1 MKKIHCANY
10 QAFLQKETEVFLVQN
25 DIDVS
30 EIKNCK
36 DGEYRM
42 AYIGTL
48 ILDYNKAMNAKNLT
62 RASIGEC
69 VLRAAGV
76 GDLGWCV
83 TDPYSSNAN
92 SNAQYTIHQS
102 LTKDMGLAANLYGI
116 SG

>member
-1 MKKIHCANY
+1 M
-10 QAFLQKETEVFLVQN
+10 QKETEVFLVQN

-48 ILDYNKAMNAKNLT
+48 ILDYNKAMNAENLT

-69 VLRAAGV
+69 VLRGAGA
-76 GDLGWCV
+76 GELGWCE

-92 SNAQYTIHQS
+92 TNAQNGIHQT
-102 LTKDMGLAANLYGI
+102 LTIDMGLAANLYGI

>member
-1 MKKIHCANY
+1 M
-10 QAFLQKETEVFLVQN
+10 QKETEVFLVQN

-48 ILDYNKAMNAKNLT
+48 ILDYNKAMNAENLT

-69 VLRAAGV
+69 VLRGAGA
-76 GDLGWCV
+76 GYLGLCETDLC
-83 TDPYSSNAN
+83 SSNAN
-92 SNAQYTIHQS
+92 TNAQNGIHQT
-102 LTKDMGLAANLYGI
+102 LTIDMGLAANLYGI